1 MKTRFPTKLWSIAIL
16 SAVLATGCAMF
27 ADEPAA
33 PAATKASPEA
43 AAAIASADA
52 AIKAAKANKWIWRDT
67 EKFAAEAEAAAD
79 KGDSAT
85 AIKLANKAKA
95 EAEDAIAQ
103 YKYEMANPR
112 GL

>member
-16 SAVLATGCAMF
+16 SIVLATGCAQF
-27 ADEPAA
+27 SAQA
-33 PAATKASPEA
+33 PATKASPEA
-43 AAAIASADA
+43 AAAIADANA

-67 EKFAAEAEAAAD
+67 EKFAKEAKEAAD
-79 KGDSAT
+79 KGDNSA

-95 EAEDAIAQ
+95 QAEDAIAQ

-112 GL
+112 DL

>member
-16 SAVLATGCAMF
+16 SIVLATGCAQIS
-27 ADEPAA
+27 EKT
-33 PAATKASPEA
+33 AATKASPEA
-43 AAAIASADA
+43 TAAIASASA

-67 EKFAAEAEAAAD
+67 EKFAKQAQESAD
-79 KGDSAT
+79 KGDNAA

-95 EAEDAIAQ
+95 QAEDAIAQ
-103 YKYEMANPR
+103 YKYETANPR